1 MKNVPLALSVGGLAI
16 VWTYAAITLGLPA
29 WAGFVSWAFFFVAGG
44 DGKAIMKAWVP
55 LMAGVFFGYVSLYG
69 GTPIGISVAVGVS
82 AAILVLLTAIPAFAL
97 APAAFGAFAV
107 FFAYAFGFSNNNPF
121 DFNNVVQVV
130 IALTCGVAVGYVS
143 TALPAMFAG
152 SKA

>member
-16 VWTYAAITLGLPA
+16 VWTYAAIRLGLPA

-44 DGKAIMKAWVP
+44 DGKAVMKAFVP

-69 GTPIGISVAVGVS
+69 GTPLGISVAVGVS
-82 AAILVLLTAIPAFAL
+82 AGILVLLTAIPAFAL

-107 FFAYAFGFSNNNPF
+107 FFAYAFGHSTTPF

-130 IALTCGVAVGYVS
+130 LGLAGGVVVGYIS